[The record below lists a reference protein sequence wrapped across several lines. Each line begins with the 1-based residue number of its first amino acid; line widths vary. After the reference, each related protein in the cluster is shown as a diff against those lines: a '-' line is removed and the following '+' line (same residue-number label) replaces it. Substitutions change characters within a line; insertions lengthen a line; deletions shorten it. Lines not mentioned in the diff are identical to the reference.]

1 MSTVQD
7 RGYVEKDGRALKPTD
22 LGEVVNDLLVE
33 HFPNF
38 VDVGFTANMEDE
50 LDEVASGEREWQ
62 PVVREMY
69 EPLEAALTTAAE
81 APKQVEE
88 TNELCPECSAPMVI
102 RWGRRGKFLACTR
115 FPECRGTKSLDG
127 EEPQEQPQMTEE
139 PCPECGAN
147 LVIRSGRF
155 GKFMACS
162 RYPECKGRKPLVTT
176 LNVKCPKDGGD
187 IAERRTKRGRTFYGC
202 ANYPKCDFTTWS
214 RPLESPC
221 PNCSGLI
228 VADKDN
234 KAKCT
239 NCEWKGEQPEAPAP
253 EPATVG

>member
-1 MSTVQD
+1 
-7 RGYVEKDGRALKPTD
+7 
-22 LGEVVNDLLVE
+22 
-33 HFPNF
+33 
-38 VDVGFTANMEDE
+38 MEDE
-50 LDEVASGEREWQ
+50 LDDVANGDREWQ

-69 EPLEAALTTAAE
+69 EPLEAALTVANVE

-88 TNELCPECSAPMVI
+88 TNELCPECNSPMVI

-127 EEPQEQPQMTEE
+127 EEQEQPLMTDE

-162 RYPECKGRKPLVTT
+162 RYPECKGRKPLVNT

-214 RPLESPC
+214 KPFETPC
-221 PNCSGLI
+221 PNCGGLI

-234 KAKCT
+234 MAKCT
-239 NCEWKGEQPEAPAP
+239 NCEWKGAQPEAPTP